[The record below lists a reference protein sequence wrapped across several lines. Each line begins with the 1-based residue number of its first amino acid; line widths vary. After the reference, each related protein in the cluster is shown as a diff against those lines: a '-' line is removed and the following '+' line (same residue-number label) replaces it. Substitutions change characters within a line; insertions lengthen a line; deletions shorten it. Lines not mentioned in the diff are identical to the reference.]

1 MTGTPTLNI
10 VLYQPEIPYNTGNI
24 IRLCKN
30 TGATLHVI
38 KPLGFQLQSKLLK
51 RAALDYGDVS
61 EVIIHDSI
69 TSLLSQ
75 PQLKNG
81 CGIYATTTAST
92 LRYTDVSYQQG
103 DYVLF
108 GPESGSLPA
117 DITQQ
122 LPPKQLITIPM
133 MPTNRSLNL
142 SNAVAV
148 ILYEAWKQ
156 QGFQQSG

>member
-1 MTGTPTLNI
+1 MPSKPTLNI

-30 TGATLHVI
+30 TGAILHVI

-51 RAALDYGDVS
+51 RAALDYGDVN
-61 EVIIHDSI
+61 EIIIHDSI
-69 TSLLSQ
+69 TFLLSQ
-75 PQLKNG
+75 AQLQDTS
-81 CGIYATTTAST
+81 GIYATTTRSR

-108 GPESGSLPA
+108 GPESGSLPEH
-117 DITQQ
+117 ITNQ
-122 LPPKQLITIPM
+122 LPQEQLITIPM

-156 QGFQQSG
+156 QGFQESR

>member
-1 MTGTPTLNI
+1 M
-10 VLYQPEIPYNTGNI
+10 Q
-24 IRLCKN
+24 
-30 TGATLHVI
+30 
-38 KPLGFQLQSKLLK
+38 
-51 RAALDYGDVS
+51 
-61 EVIIHDSI
+61 
-69 TSLLSQ
+69 
-75 PQLKNG
+75 NG
-81 CGIYATTTAST
+81 YGIYATTTAST

-108 GPESGSLPA
+108 GPESGSLPEH
-117 DITQQ
+117 ITQQ

-156 QGFQQSG
+156 QGFHESG

>member
-30 TGATLHVI
+30 TGAILHVI

-75 PQLKNG
+75 PQLQNG
-81 CGIYATTTAST
+81 NIS
-92 LRYTDVSYQQG
+92 SYICSQHMKRN
-103 DYVLF
+103 
-108 GPESGSLPA
+108 SLH
-117 DITQQ
+117 I
-122 LPPKQLITIPM
+122 
-133 MPTNRSLNL
+133 R
-142 SNAVAV
+142 
-148 ILYEAWKQ
+148 IL
-156 QGFQQSG
+156 